1 MSDVEKIN
9 KLYATIKVNR
19 DKIKLED
26 DYKKR
31 EILRLKI
38 QIDELKIRMERLK

>member
-1 MSDVEKIN
+1 MNIEKIN
-9 KLYATIKVNR
+9 KLNGTIKLNKEKMR
-19 DKIKLED
+19 LEK

-38 QIDELKIRMERLK
+38 MIDDMKIKIERLK

>member
-1 MSDVEKIN
+1 MNIEKIN
-9 KLYATIKVNR
+9 KLNGTIKLNKEKMR
-19 DKIKLED
+19 LEK

-38 QIDELKIRMERLK
+38 MIDEMKIRIERLK

>member
-1 MSDVEKIN
+1 MNIEKIN
-9 KLYATIKVNR
+9 KLNGTV
-19 DKIKLED
+19 KLNKEKMRLEK

-38 QIDELKIRMERLK
+38 MIDDMKIRIERLK

>member
-1 MSDVEKIN
+1 MNTEKIN
-9 KLYATIKVNR
+9 KLNGTIKLNKEKTR
-19 DKIKLED
+19 LEK

-38 QIDELKIRMERLK
+38 MIDDMKIRIERLK

>member
-1 MSDVEKIN
+1 MNIEKIN
-9 KLYATIKVNR
+9 KLNGTIKLNK
-19 DKIKLED
+19 DKMRLEK

-38 QIDELKIRMERLK
+38 MIDDLKIRIERLK

>member
-1 MSDVEKIN
+1 MKIEKIN
-9 KLYATIKVNR
+9 KLNGTIKLNKDR
-19 DKIKLED
+19 MRLEK

-38 QIDELKIRMERLK
+38 MIDDMKIRIERLK

>member
-1 MSDVEKIN
+1 MNIEKIN
-9 KLYATIKVNR
+9 NLNGTIKLYK
-19 DKIKLED
+19 DKMRLEK

-38 QIDELKIRMERLK
+38 MIDDLKIRIERLK

>member
-1 MSDVEKIN
+1 MRLEK
-9 KLYATIKVNR
+9 
-19 DKIKLED
+19 

-38 QIDELKIRMERLK
+38 MIDEMKIRIERLK